1 MIFTDVLSKYRS
13 EMNNYREKLL
23 LFIPSTTED
32 GIWSISSATLSNR
45 VTFILDVIISS
56 IMIMYL

>member
-1 MIFTDVLSKYRS
+1 MIFTDVLSIYRS

-32 GIWSISSATLSNR
+32 GIWSTATLSNR